1 MTTEQDA
8 EKKAREWVKAWNSHD
23 LNAIM
28 AHYADDVELT
38 SPFVV
43 NALSIDSGTIKGKEK
58 LRAYFKRG
66 LATYPELK
74 FELSQV
80 LAGVNSLIVYYR
92 GIRGM
97 MAAEMMVMNPQGR
110 ILRVMAHYNTGSQ

>member
-1 MTTEQDA
+1 MITEKEA
-8 EKKAREWVKAWNSHD
+8 EKIAREWVEEWNSHD
-23 LNAIM
+23 IDAIM
-28 AHYADDVELT
+28 AHYVDDVELT

-66 LATYPELK
+66 LETYPELK

-80 LAGVNSLIVYYR
+80 LAGVNSLIIYYR

-97 MAAEMMVMNPQGR
+97 MAAEMMVLNPQNR
-110 ILRVMAHYNTGSQ
+110 ILKVMAHYNASSQ